1 MLVGVVEFLGWFG
14 AGTVLVGYV
23 LFSLGKIANGPVYQL
38 FNLVGGV
45 AIAVNV
51 AAHRAVPST
60 IVNSIWAAVAAV
72 VLARMVVRRRRGT
85 SAGVQPAPELHA
97 EPPTTTAVLPVVGP
111 ALRDHQSEADHRSDA
126 DHRSEAHQQP
136 EPDQP
141 ETGHRPDG
149 TLVEDAPTGLPA
161 GRTTGTDG
169 TGTDATDT
177 DATGT
182 AATGTDAPAPM
193 TETVPVIT
201 ATIALALVQAAH
213 QQHAA
218 QQEAAQQQTTQ
229 PEPADAP

>member
-1 MLVGVVEFLGWFG
+1 VLVGVVEFLGWFG

-51 AAHRAVPST
+51 GAHHAVPST

-85 SAGVQPAPELHA
+85 SVDMQPAPELHA

-111 ALRDHQSEADHRSDA
+111 ALRDHQREAEHRSEADHLP
-126 DHRSEAHQQP
+126 EAAHPPEAGRRAEAGHQ
-136 EPDQP
+136 
-141 ETGHRPDG
+141 PDG
-149 TLVEDAPTGLPA
+149 TLVGEPLPGLPA
-161 GRTTGTDG
+161 GR
-169 TGTDATDT
+169 
-177 DATGT
+177 ATGADST
-182 AATGTDAPAPM
+182 GADAPSADSSGTDAPAPM

-218 QQEAAQQQTTQ
+218 QQEAAQQQSTQ